1 MSGAVFVLIL
11 DLLGTFAFALNGA
24 FTAVRQVRLD
34 IVGVMVLG
42 ITTAVG
48 GGIIRDVL
56 IGAIPPIAFQE
67 WYYLAVASTG
77 ALIAFFLTGPNRH
90 LRRSVLVLDA
100 IGLSLFCVV
109 GAQKAL
115 AFGLDPVP
123 AILMGT
129 VTAVGGGTLRDI
141 MTGQVPTILTSGL
154 YAIPAL
160 IGATIATIAGWWPL
174 LGGVAIPLSVIAA
187 GVCFGIRMIGI
198 WLRLSAPVA
207 RAHREKD

>member
-198 WLRLSAPVA
+198 RFKLSAPVA